1 MILRIHNERQPVGSL
16 STSKDGIRFS
26 YDKAY
31 VEAGGFPLSLSM
43 PLRDEPF
50 PERTA
55 LPFFDGFLPE
65 GEQRRELSSFLHI
78 SSTSTM
84 KLLGALAGECVGDL
98 IVLEDG
104 VSLEEARQ
112 HDGYV
117 PLDES
122 ELEELLRP
130 RSALRAR
137 FITQRRLSLAGAQAK
152 IGLYREGDG
161 WFATTGLSPTT
172 HIIKP
177 VSLFDPSILANEF
190 FIMRLAH
197 TCGLRVPAVDI
208 LHYGESYGL
217 ALERFDRRQSEA
229 GIMRIGQED
238 FCQALSVMP
247 AAKYENDGGPGYAA
261 VFGIT
266 ARHTSP
272 PLPSL
277 RMLLKTVVFNFLI
290 GNCDA
295 HAKNFSLLRDPVTGT
310 LSLAPAYDLLSTTYY
325 GDRLLRSMAMAIGQH
340 SVIDRVDD
348 EDFAL
353 FAKDTDISLAAV
365 TSEFAELRT
374 GLTKALDSIP
384 KQLNDEAPVFAH
396 DFYGLREHLLRELEA
411 RHRILGG

>member
-1 MILRIHNERQPVGSL
+1 MILSIHNERERVGTL
-16 STSKDGIRFS
+16 STSKSGICFS
-26 YDKAY
+26 YDQAY

-43 PLRDEPF
+43 PLREEAF
-50 PERTA
+50 PERIA

-65 GEQRRELSSFLHI
+65 GEQRRELSNLLHI

-84 KLLGALAGECVGDL
+84 KLLGALAGECVGNL

-104 VSLEEARQ
+104 MSVEAMRQ

-117 PLDES
+117 PLDEA

-130 RSALRAR
+130 RSALRTR
-137 FITQRRLSLAGAQAK
+137 FIAQRRLSLAGAQAK
-152 IGLYREGDG
+152 IGLYREGDR
-161 WFATTGLSPTT
+161 WFATTGLFPTT

-177 VSLFDPSILANEF
+177 VSLFDPSLLANEF
-190 FIMRLAH
+190 FTMRLAH
-197 TCGLRVPAVDI
+197 ACGLQVPAVDI
-208 LHYGESYGL
+208 LRCGESHGL
-217 ALERFDRRQSEA
+217 VLERFDRRLSKA

-247 AAKYENDGGPGYAA
+247 ASKYENDGGPGYAA
-261 VFGIT
+261 VFET
-266 ARHTSP
+266 TTRHTSP

-295 HAKNFSLLRDPVTGT
+295 HAKNFSLLRDQTTGA

-325 GDRLLRSMAMAIGQH
+325 GNRLLRSMAMSLGRH

-353 FAKDTDISLAAV
+353 FAKETGVSLAAV
-365 TSEFAELRT
+365 TNEFAELRT
-374 GLTKALDSIP
+374 VLAKTLHSIP
-384 KQLNDEAPVFAH
+384 GQLIDEAPLFAH
-396 DFYGLREHLLRELEA
+396 DFHDLREHLLRELEVR
-411 RHRILGG
+411 RHILAG